1 MTLSPGDKPLFIK
14 GQVSDEYP
22 GESEPIFDEE
32 LIPPAPPPEPLP
44 ELEVDEDTGEI
55 LAELPPLEQKALTV
69 PAPSR
74 GYQVRRRMIGELH
87 ARGYTNNQIGKH
99 LGYSPGGISN
109 ALKDPYVQEVAAQE
123 RANLVDST
131 ATDII
136 KRTSIHAAQRL
147 ERKVL
152 DPESRNGDQISQF
165 ILEKVTGKA
174 VQSVQHESGTLMQ
187 FIEIMRGMQ
196 SRGEAL
202 DITPPDHSNALD
214 NAQVSSPQDGP
225 KENNDPWNE
234 WLDKNI

>member
-32 LIPPAPPPEPLP
+32 LIPPAPPPAPLP

-55 LAELPPLEQKALTV
+55 IGELPPLEPKVALPV
-69 PAPSR
+69 AAPSR
-74 GYQVRRRMIGELH
+74 GYEVRRRMIGELH
-87 ARGYTNNQIGKH
+87 ARGYTNNQIGKY
-99 LGYSPGGISN
+99 LGYSPGGVSN
-109 ALKDPYVQEVAAQE
+109 ALKDPFVQAVAAAE
-123 RANLVDST
+123 RESLVDTT

-136 KRTSIHAAQRL
+136 KRTSVHAAQRL

-174 VQSVQHESGTLMQ
+174 VQAIQHESGSLLQ
-187 FIEIMRGMQ
+187 YLEILRSMQ
-196 SRGEAL
+196 SRGEAV
-202 DITPPDHSNALD
+202 DVTPPDRQLVASED
-214 NAQVSSPQDGP
+214 SPQDGP
-225 KENNDPWNE
+225 ADQWSD
-234 WLDKNI
+234 WVDKNL